1 MSRQREVT
9 ERDLAELAGYKT
21 SSVFSEVE
29 KLALRYAEAMT
40 RTPADVPQDL
50 YDAMSRHF
58 DAKQLVELTSAI
70 AWENYRSR
78 FNRPFDVQSG
88 GYSEGAACAV
98 PVRAGAANVTTP

>member
-1 MSRQREVT
+1 VSRQRDVT
-9 ERDLAELAGYKT
+9 ERDLTELADFE
-21 SSVFSEVE
+21 SSTAFSAVE
-29 KLALRYAEAMT
+29 KLAIRYAEAMA

-78 FNRPFDVQSG
+78 FNRPFEVQSG
-88 GYSEGAACAV
+88 RYSEGAVCAV
-98 PVRAGAANVTTP
+98 TIRTA

>member
-1 MSRQREVT
+1 VSRQRDVT
-9 ERDLAELAGYKT
+9 ERDLVELADYET
-21 SSVFSEVE
+21 SSAFSEVE

-50 YDAMSRHF
+50 FDAMAQQF

-78 FNRPFDVQSG
+78 FNRPFDVHSG

-98 PVRAGAANVTTP
+98 PARAA